1 MRQGLNVFGTL
12 NILHTHG
19 NQFYMT
25 YNPNTLAVTAEIH
38 LPHIHMPM
46 YSKTKNPLV
55 FGRQSEDKLEGGKLH
70 TY

>member
-1 MRQGLNVFGTL
+1 
-12 NILHTHG
+12 
-19 NQFYMT
+19 MT